1 MALTP
6 EMIDLLGAGVGH
18 QIGACTNAG
27 RPSVCRGLAAR
38 LDPDGRMVVVLSAQ
52 SGFEVLAAVKE
63 NGRIALNVT
72 LPETYQSMS
81 LLGRDAIV
89 SHGGAAFRELVDDR
103 HRKFRAQLERH
114 GIQNSY
120 TDAWYLAPDEDLM
133 AIRFTPVA
141 ARNQT
146 PGPGAGSPLAL
157 QSR

>member
-1 MALTP
+1 
-6 EMIDLLGAGVGH
+6 MIELLGAGVAH
-18 QIGACTNAG
+18 QVGACTNAG

-38 LDPDGRMVVVLSAQ
+38 LEPDGRLLVVLSSQ
-52 SGFEVLAAVKE
+52 SGFEVLAAIKE
-63 NGRIALNVT
+63 NGRIALNLT

-89 SHGGAAFRELVDDR
+89 AHGGAELRALVADR
-103 HRKFRAQLERH
+103 HHKFRAQLERH
-114 GIQNSY
+114 GIAQAY

-133 AIRFTPVA
+133 VVRFTPVA

>member
-1 MALTP
+1 
-6 EMIDLLGAGVGH
+6 MIDLLGAGVGH
-18 QIGACTNAG
+18 QVGACTNAG

-38 LDPDGRMVVVLSAQ
+38 LDPDGRLVVVLSAQ

-89 SHGGAAFRELVDDR
+89 SHGGAPYRELVNDR
-103 HRKFRAQLERH
+103 HRKFRTQLERH
-114 GIQNSY
+114 GIHNAY
-120 TDAWYLAPDEDLM
+120 TDAWYLAPDDDLM
-133 AIRFTPVA
+133 TIRFTPVA

-146 PGPGAGSPLAL
+146 PGPGAGSSLAL

>member
-6 EMIDLLGAGVGH
+6 DMVDLLGAGVAH
-18 QIGACTNAG
+18 QVGACTNAG
-27 RPSVCRGLAAR
+27 RPSVCRGLAAQ
-38 LDPDGRMVVVLSAQ
+38 LEPDGRLTVILSAK

-63 NGRIALNVT
+63 NGRVALNLT

-89 SHGGAAFRELVDDR
+89 SHGGGAFRELVTDR
-103 HRKFRAQLERH
+103 YRKFRVQLERH
-114 GIQNSY
+114 GILNSY

>member
-1 MALTP
+1 M
-6 EMIDLLGAGVGH
+6 
-18 QIGACTNAG
+18 
-27 RPSVCRGLAAR
+27 CRGLAAR
-38 LDPDGRMVVVLSAQ
+38 LERDGRLVVVLSAQ
-52 SGFEVLAAVKE
+52 SGFEVLAAIRE
-63 NGRIALNVT
+63 NGRVALNVT

-89 SHGGAAFRELVDDR
+89 AQGGAEFRPLVEDR
-103 HRKFRAQLERH
+103 YRKFRAQLERH
-114 GIQNSY
+114 GIAQAY

-133 AIRFTPVA
+133 TIRFTPVA

>member
-18 QIGACTNAG
+18 QVGACTNAG
-27 RPSVCRGLAAR
+27 RPSVCRGLAAQ
-38 LDPDGRMVVVLSAQ
+38 LEPDGRLVVVLSAK
-52 SGFEVLAAVKE
+52 SGSEVLAAIKE

-81 LLGRDAIV
+81 LLGRDGIV
-89 SHGGAAFRELVDDR
+89 SHGGAEFRALVNDR
-103 HRKFRAQLERH
+103 YLKFRAQLERF
-114 GIQNSY
+114 GIPPEY

-133 AIRFTPVA
+133 AIRFTPVS

-146 PGPGAGSPLAL
+146 PGPGAGSSLAL